1 MIIEL
6 PAEMPETTPVV
17 ALTVATAVLVLL
29 QVPPV
34 PVLVNVITEPV
45 HTNVVPL
52 MVPAFESGLTVIAY
66 VAVAVPQPVVTV

>member
-1 MIIEL
+1 
-6 PAEMPETTPVV
+6 MPVTTPVV